1 MINYTY
7 DKASGKLTIF
17 GKDSS
22 KSYLLPDN
30 DVYEFLIQQINGVRP
45 NDVVVSESGEEE
57 TTNVVEELRKHLADN
72 NVHFVEDEKEQF
84 KNTLDTHV
92 QDSTSHFLPGEKEL
106 NVSYTTFGEDR
117 KTIQLNNYDNI
128 SGLDTK
134 GEGHNLLMLSKWDKV
149 DVGAPGVE
157 LNLNG
162 TKFTLN
168 DDKEIA
174 TTDQIPSLE
183 GVAKLSDINDW
194 ALKDAEETIPA
205 EKLDDK
211 VVTYSDFSYIP
222 SGETEPVERRTIQ
235 LKNYD
240 TISGLNTEGNDAANL
255 IMMSKWNKV
264 DIGSARYPVNLNGS
278 EFTLNDDKEI
288 ATVDMIPSTENLV
301 TSDKLNEELGKV
313 NESISNKIDADGVVA
328 WAKKDDTTLIPMS
341 KVEGG
346 TNVVLTEEGKI
357 PSHYLPSYVD
367 DVVEYETKDKF
378 PEAGEAGKLY
388 LDLSDGKLYRWG
400 GSTYAVISDSVAI
413 GTTQGTAF
421 DGAAGS
427 ALAVK
432 LEGIEEGAQVN
443 KIESIKIGAIEQ
455 KIEDKSVTLDLS
467 SFVKYS
473 NLRDELNKKVDRING
488 KGLSTNDFTDE
499 LKTKL
504 EGINS
509 SGSYTLAKASA
520 TSVALEEGEN
530 PTAAV
535 VMTGDTTKELAFT
548 FGIPAGATGPQGPKG
563 DKGDAGA
570 AFTYDMFTEDQLA
583 SLKGEKG
590 ETGAVGAQ
598 GPKGDKGDAG
608 AKGDAGLRGSLI
620 IKANI
625 DVLTN
630 GKVSA
635 SDLVIPAGVSVALND
650 IILDS
655 NNDMYSITKVNSDD
669 TYNVGALLIKVK
681 GDTGD
686 KGDKGD
692 AGADGKDGITPQLK
706 TSDTS
711 IQSSVDEGKTWTD
724 LISLSALKG
733 PKGDTGAA
741 FTYDMFTK
749 DQLASLKGE
758 KGDKG
763 DAGAQ
768 GPKGDKGADGVGL
781 TGTATSIAALA
792 TDAELSTVIT
802 KVNEIITAL
811 VNRGVITSN

>member
-183 GVAKLSDINDW
+183 GFAKSSDINDW

-328 WAKKDDTTLIPMS
+328 WAKKGDATLIPMS

-388 LDLSDGKLYRWG
+388 LDLSNGKLYRWG

-421 DGAAGS
+421 DGAKGA
-427 ALAVK
+427 K
-432 LEGIEEGAQVN
+432 LETELANKVN
-443 KIESIKIGAIEQ
+443 KVEG
-455 KIEDKSVTLDLS
+455 KS
-467 SFVKYS
+467 
-473 NLRDELNKKVDRING
+473 
-488 KGLSTNDFTDE
+488 LSTNDFTSE
-499 LKTKL
+499 LKSKL
-504 EGINS
+504 EGITFKNLGTPTIGVTS
-509 SGSYTLAKASA
+509 LSA
-520 TSVALEEGEN
+520 GTE
-530 PTAAV
+530 PTAKVEISSDADEN
-535 VMTGDTTKELAFT
+535 TIFGFT
-548 FGIPAGATGPQGPKG
+548 LGIPAGATGAQGPQGPKG

-590 ETGAVGAQ
+590 ETGAAGAQ
-598 GPKGDKGDAG
+598 GPKGDKGDA
-608 AKGDAGLRGSLI
+608 
-620 IKANI
+620 
-625 DVLTN
+625 
-630 GKVSA
+630 
-635 SDLVIPAGVSVALND
+635 
-650 IILDS
+650 
-655 NNDMYSITKVNSDD
+655 
-669 TYNVGALLIKVK
+669 
-681 GDTGD
+681 
-686 KGDKGD
+686 GD

-792 TDAELSTVIT
+792 TDADLTAVIT
-802 KVNEIITAL
+802 KVNDIITAL
-811 VNRGVITSN
+811 VDRGVITSN

>member
-388 LDLSDGKLYRWG
+388 LDLSNGKLYRWG
-400 GSTYAVISDSVAI
+400 GSTYAVISDSVTI
-413 GTTQGTAF
+413 GTTEGTAF
-421 DGAAGS
+421 DGAKGA
-427 ALAVK
+427 K
-432 LEGIEEGAQVN
+432 LETELANKVN
-443 KIESIKIGAIEQ
+443 KVEG
-455 KIEDKSVTLDLS
+455 KS
-467 SFVKYS
+467 
-473 NLRDELNKKVDRING
+473 
-488 KGLSTNDFTDE
+488 LSTNDFTSE
-499 LKTKL
+499 LKSKL
-504 EGINS
+504 EGITFKNLGTPTIGVTS
-509 SGSYTLAKASA
+509 LSA
-520 TSVALEEGEN
+520 GTE
-530 PTAAV
+530 PTAKVEISSDADEN
-535 VMTGDTTKELAFT
+535 TIFGFT
-548 FGIPAGATGPQGPKG
+548 LGIPAGATGAQGPQGPKG

-686 KGDKGD
+686 KGDTGA

-741 FTYDMFTK
+741 FTYDMFTE

-768 GPKGDKGADGVGL
+768 GPKGDKGDAGVGL
-781 TGTATSIAALA
+781 TGTATSIVALA

>member
-328 WAKKDDTTLIPMS
+328 WAKKGDATLIPMS

-421 DGAAGS
+421 DGAKGA
-427 ALAVK
+427 K
-432 LEGIEEGAQVN
+432 LETELANKVN
-443 KIESIKIGAIEQ
+443 KVEG
-455 KIEDKSVTLDLS
+455 KS
-467 SFVKYS
+467 
-473 NLRDELNKKVDRING
+473 
-488 KGLSTNDFTDE
+488 LSTNDFTSE
-499 LKTKL
+499 LKSKL
-504 EGINS
+504 EGITFKNLGTPTIGVTS
-509 SGSYTLAKASA
+509 LSA
-520 TSVALEEGEN
+520 GTE
-530 PTAAV
+530 PTAKVEISSDADEN
-535 VMTGDTTKELAFT
+535 TIFGFT
-548 FGIPAGATGPQGPKG
+548 LGIPAGATGAQGPQGPKG

-686 KGDKGD
+686 KGDTGA

-792 TDAELSTVIT
+792 TDADLTAVIT
-802 KVNEIITAL
+802 KVNDIITAL